1 MEEYDA
7 AEKVSAA
14 AEQELTAAV
23 DTVLDSSKGTA
34 GAPEPIG
41 DVRPVSET
49 GDDKA
54 LPTFPEK
61 ADEQEDVAAGGEPLI
76 TSTEIDA
83 PAPAAT
89 PLPDVG
95 LQQARPVTPA
105 LDKTADILS
114 ADEPLSAGA
123 ERQPSRATSKKEA
136 DDSSML
142 DSRMKLAAGI
152 ENEEMLEEVKSSPGY
167 SKTETVAPVV
177 SEAAPG
183 ALSGEAPAADD
194 SNSLKPLRVSSKKQ
208 PDVPSLNSA
217 VEATLSS
224 SRPGTAS
231 KEPTPPS
238 LPPLSARSRPTTAT
252 AKEAAETAP
261 PLSARSRPTT
271 ATPKEA
277 AAAAAP
283 PAALSRPTTAAGK
296 EAADAA
302 APPAPGAPAIAPNLT
317 EKAADVTGKDEA
329 AVAEPEI
336 TQTTRAADA
345 GSEYARK
352 VSSKQALA
360 SENLPSSI
368 QAPLASAPATSA
380 AAAAAPD
387 ARDVKEYLDTTV
399 VPVLREGLRLL
410 AKQRPA
416 DPFEFLG
423 DFIKAHR

>member
-167 SKTETVAPVV
+167 SKTET
-177 SEAAPG
+177 
-183 ALSGEAPAADD
+183 
-194 SNSLKPLRVSSKKQ
+194 
-208 PDVPSLNSA
+208 
-217 VEATLSS
+217 
-224 SRPGTAS
+224 
-231 KEPTPPS
+231 
-238 LPPLSARSRPTTAT
+238 
-252 AKEAAETAP
+252 
-261 PLSARSRPTT
+261 
-271 ATPKEA
+271 
-277 AAAAAP
+277 
-283 PAALSRPTTAAGK
+283 
-296 EAADAA
+296 
-302 APPAPGAPAIAPNLT
+302 
-317 EKAADVTGKDEA
+317 GKDEA